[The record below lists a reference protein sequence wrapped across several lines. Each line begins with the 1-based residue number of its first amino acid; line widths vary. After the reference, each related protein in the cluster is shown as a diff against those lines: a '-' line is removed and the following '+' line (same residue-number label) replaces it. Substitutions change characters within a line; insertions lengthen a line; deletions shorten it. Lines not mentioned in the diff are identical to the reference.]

1 MKLVYCSPLSSFLID
16 NVVEKVNVFSV
27 VVCVLFSVV
36 LCLYQF
42 FFSGTLQ
49 RYRSQLRVGTACRR
63 LLMRRQ
69 TSNAACVF
77 FMRARLY
84 VNIS

>member
-27 VVCVLFSVV
+27 VVRVLFSVV

-42 FFSGTLQ
+42 FFPEPCKDTVHSSGLA
-49 RYRSQLRVGTACRR
+49 LLVGDC
-63 LLMRRQ
+63 L
-69 TSNAACVF
+69 
-77 FMRARLY
+77 
-84 VNIS
+84 